1 MRNDRSID
9 DLDRAIIAELER
21 DARLSNLE
29 LARRVGLTPA
39 PCLRR
44 VQKLEQAGII
54 EGYHAKVN
62 PKASGRGFEVV
73 VAIDIAV
80 NDGKAIED
88 FEAAAVAVPEVT
100 EMRRMF
106 GQPDYYLR
114 VQVATPEA
122 YERLSVSTLSRLP
135 AVSRLLSHQTMR
147 HLKGRPPPAAPK
159 LSEDRQYIQ
168 PEEHEVRS
176 PVHRR
181 ALSTQERCEGRH
193 EGGCQ
198 QDEVDRTFSEYNGLP
213 GEQTDR

>member
-9 DLDRAIIAELER
+9 DLDRAIIAELQQ

-44 VQKLEQAGII
+44 VQKLEQAGVI

-62 PKASGRGFEVV
+62 PKAAGRGFEVV

-80 NDGKAIED
+80 NDGKAIEN
-88 FEAAAVAVPEVT
+88 FETAAVAVPEVT
-100 EMRRMF
+100 ALRRMF

-122 YERLSVSTLSRLP
+122 YERLIVSTLSRLP

-147 HLKGRPPPAAPK
+147 HLKG
-159 LSEDRQYIQ
+159 
-168 PEEHEVRS
+168 
-176 PVHRR
+176 
-181 ALSTQERCEGRH
+181 
-193 EGGCQ
+193 
-198 QDEVDRTFSEYNGLP
+198 
-213 GEQTDR
+213 